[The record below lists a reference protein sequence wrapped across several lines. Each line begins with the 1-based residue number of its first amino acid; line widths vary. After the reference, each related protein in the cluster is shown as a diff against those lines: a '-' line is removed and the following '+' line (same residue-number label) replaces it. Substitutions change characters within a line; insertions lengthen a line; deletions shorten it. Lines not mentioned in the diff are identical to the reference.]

1 MHALPMKK
9 GLGEVRSLAAYDIS
23 VVIPVHNRW
32 DLLSTA
38 LHSVLEQTYTPHEI
52 IVVDDGSD
60 SPVTPELK
68 ERFPQVQF
76 IRQTNGGVAN
86 ARNNG
91 IKKST
96 GSWIALLDSDD
107 QWEKIK
113 LEKQVA
119 LLLKHS
125 GLLAVHTGE
134 KWIRNGNEVITP
146 NYLDKSSN
154 NLWQRSLKNCL
165 ICASSVLLHR
175 TLFDEIGWF
184 DQSLPVCEDYDFWL
198 RLLLHTELRL
208 VDKNLVNKHGGHPD
222 QLSTTTWGMDR
233 YRVQSL
239 EKILTSSSLPQDQE
253 DALISTLAE
262 KLSILANGAAKRGK
276 MEQAKQYQKVLQKYQ
291 PTSLRGNEAPS
302 DQ

>member
-1 MHALPMKK
+1 MKK
-9 GLGEVRSLAAYDIS
+9 GLGVVRSLAAYEIS
-23 VVIPVHNRW
+23 VVIPVYNRW
-32 DLLSTA
+32 GLLCSA
-38 LHSVLEQTYTPHEI
+38 LSSVIEQTYYPSEI

-60 SPVTPELK
+60 TPVTPELK

-76 IRQTNGGVAN
+76 IRQPNGGVAS

-107 QWEKIK
+107 QWEKTK

-119 LLLKHS
+119 LLQKHS

-134 KWIRNGNEVITP
+134 KWMRNGNEVIP
-146 NYLDKSSN
+146 PAYLDKSSKT
-154 NLWQRSLKNCL
+154 LWERSLKNCL
-165 ICASSVLLHR
+165 ICPSSILLHR

-184 DQSLPVCEDYDFWL
+184 DESLPVCEDYDFWL
-198 RLLLHTELRL
+198 RLLLHTELGLVEERL
-208 VDKNLVNKHGGHPD
+208 VDKHGGHPD

-239 EKILTSSSLPQDQE
+239 EKILTTCSLLQEQE
-253 DALISTLAE
+253 DALIYTLSE

-276 MEQAKQYQKVLQKYQ
+276 MEQAKQYREVLQKYQ
-291 PTSLRGNEAPS
+291 PTPLLGN
-302 DQ
+302 

>member
-1 MHALPMKK
+1 MKK
-9 GLGEVRSLAAYDIS
+9 GLGVVRSLAAYEIS
-23 VVIPVHNRW
+23 VVIPVYNRW
-32 DLLSTA
+32 GLLCSA
-38 LHSVLEQTYTPHEI
+38 LSSVIEQTYYPSEI

-60 SPVTPELK
+60 TPVTPELK

-76 IRQTNGGVAN
+76 IRQPNGGVAS

-107 QWEKIK
+107 QWEKTK

-119 LLLKHS
+119 LLQKQS

-134 KWIRNGNEVITP
+134 KWMRNGNEVIP
-146 NYLDKSSN
+146 PAYLDKSPKT
-154 NLWQRSLKNCL
+154 LWERSLKNCL
-165 ICASSVLLHR
+165 ICPSSILLHR

-184 DQSLPVCEDYDFWL
+184 DESLPVCEDYDFWL
-198 RLLLHTELRL
+198 RLLLHTELGLVEERL
-208 VDKNLVNKHGGHPD
+208 VEKHGGHPD

-239 EKILTSSSLPQDQE
+239 EKILTTCSLRQEQE
-253 DALISTLAE
+253 DVLIHTLSE

-276 MEQAKQYQKVLQKYQ
+276 MEQAKQYREVLQKYQ
-291 PTSLRGNEAPS
+291 PTPLLGN
-302 DQ
+302 

>member
-1 MHALPMKK
+1 MKK
-9 GLGEVRSLAAYDIS
+9 GLGVVRSLAAYEIS
-23 VVIPVHNRW
+23 VVIPVYNRW
-32 DLLSTA
+32 GLLCSA
-38 LHSVLEQTYTPHEI
+38 LSSVIEQTYYPSEI

-60 SPVTPELK
+60 TPVTPELK

-76 IRQTNGGVAN
+76 IRQPNGGVAS

-107 QWEKIK
+107 QWEKTK

-119 LLLKHS
+119 LLQKQS

-134 KWIRNGNEVITP
+134 KWMRNGNEVIP
-146 NYLDKSSN
+146 PAYLDKSSKT
-154 NLWQRSLKNCL
+154 LWERSLKNCL
-165 ICASSVLLHR
+165 ICPSSILLHR

-184 DQSLPVCEDYDFWL
+184 DESLPVCEDYDFWL
-198 RLLLHTELRL
+198 RLLLHTELGLVEERL
-208 VDKNLVNKHGGHPD
+208 VDKHGGHPD

-239 EKILTSSSLPQDQE
+239 EKILTTCSLRQEQE
-253 DALISTLAE
+253 DVLIHTLSE

-276 MEQAKQYQKVLQKYQ
+276 MEQAKQYREVLQKYQ
-291 PTSLRGNEAPS
+291 PTPLPGN
-302 DQ
+302 